1 MKETGPVTSREY
13 EENGQI
19 QHGKSSDPKFY
30 SSVYP
35 EYWVPVQ
42 LSDVQLEQYC
52 QTLFSKSLSL
62 SSLSKIDL
70 GALEETLNS
79 VRKVSYLILKTLIL
93 QCTCE
98 LSTQLLLVIR

>member
-1 MKETGPVTSREY
+1 MEETEPVTSRDY
-13 EENGQI
+13 EENRQM
-19 QHGKSSDPKFY
+19 QHGKSSDPKLY
-30 SSVYP
+30 SSMYP

-52 QTLFSKSLSL
+52 QTLLSKSLSL

-79 VRKVSYLILKTLIL
+79 VRKVS
-93 QCTCE
+93 
-98 LSTQLLLVIR
+98 